1 METKLRPITH
11 IITSGTRPTKS
22 YSKYKIVLEG
32 TVRETGDPYR
42 YCQWCK
48 VGLGWNGNNPVYGS
62 SYYTVESYDLV
73 NGTYWATYSES
84 NYPPSNLFVD
94 NLYKKIDW
102 TYNTGHKDDCYLE
115 VIFNTNNAIVPT
127 SIGLISP
134 DNAYNYTQR
143 PEYFKLYGWDNGWNL
158 ITTVNGEDTLSGDNA
173 ESIFNLSHTSS
184 TIIRPVTI
192 FENKKDSDTVEIFG
206 KEYRT
211 VTINGVTWLAE
222 NFAYDDGES
231 NITTRILSDVNG
243 YDLGT
248 QYYYNLAAAR
258 RVANKVNGWHLA
270 SMNEWNS
277 LVNYL
282 AQEYSNNNKQALLAS
297 TYAWNN
303 NQHGVDLGRMTC
315 LPCGWINSR
324 PALEGQ
330 QARFWVSDTDRD
342 RNFYIFYNELSSES
356 VELGWEASKSYK
368 IGMSIRLVKD

>member
-1 METKLRPITH
+1 MYTKFRPITH
-11 IITSGTRPTKS
+11 IIS
-22 YSKYKIVLEG
+22 
-32 TVRETGDPYR
+32 
-42 YCQWCK
+42 
-48 VGLGWNGNNPVYGS
+48 NN
-62 SYYTVESYDLV
+62 T
-73 NGTYWATYSES
+73 
-84 NYPPSNLFVD
+84 
-94 NLYKKIDW
+94 
-102 TYNTGHKDDCYLE
+102 
-115 VIFNTNNAIVPT
+115 
-127 SIGLISP
+127 
-134 DNAYNYTQR
+134 
-143 PEYFKLYGWDNGWNL
+143 
-158 ITTVNGEDTLSGDNA
+158 
-173 ESIFNLSHTSS
+173 
-184 TIIRPVTI
+184 IRPLSI

-297 TYAWNN
+297 TYAWNG

-315 LPCGWINSR
+315 LPCGWIRTS

-330 QARFWVSDTDRD
+330 QARFWVSDTDRNI
-342 RNFYIFYNELSSES
+342 NFYIFYGQLSSES
-356 VELGWEASKSYK
+356 VELGWEFNKSYT
-368 IGMSIRLVKD
+368 IGMSIRLVKDA

>member
-1 METKLRPITH
+1 MGTKFRPITH
-11 IITSGTRPTKS
+11 IITGKAPVNPWPPTGS
-22 YSKYKIVLEG
+22 YLLCARLYTNTFLDHITMN
-32 TVRETGDPYR
+32 TVS
-42 YCQWCK
+42 
-48 VGLGWNGNNPVYGS
+48 WNYDGGS
-62 SYYTVESYDLV
+62 SPTYADANCTQQLSDLSSWDD
-73 NGTYWATYSES
+73 G
-84 NYPPSNLFVD
+84 
-94 NLYKKIDW
+94 
-102 TYNTGHKDDCYLE
+102 TYNTVLQTTGQNEYGTYVDIFTDSSKTSESAEDFCVILGNDRRQTITDDSWKITRVE
-115 VIFNTNNAIVPT
+115 VFKVGMSNGIYKVNNSP
-127 SIGLISP
+127 SKGLWFRNRNDWTEFPLTPS
-134 DNAYNYTQR
+134 
-143 PEYFKLYGWDNGWNL
+143 
-158 ITTVNGEDTLSGDNA
+158 
-173 ESIFNLSHTSS
+173 SS
-184 TIIRPVTI
+184 TIFRPISI

-248 QYYYNLAAAR
+248 QYYYNLSAAR

-315 LPCGWINSR
+315 LPCGWIRSS
-324 PALEGQ
+324 PELEGQ

-342 RNFYIFYNELSSES
+342 RNFYIYSGQLSSER
-356 VELGWEASKSYK
+356 VELGWETNKSYT